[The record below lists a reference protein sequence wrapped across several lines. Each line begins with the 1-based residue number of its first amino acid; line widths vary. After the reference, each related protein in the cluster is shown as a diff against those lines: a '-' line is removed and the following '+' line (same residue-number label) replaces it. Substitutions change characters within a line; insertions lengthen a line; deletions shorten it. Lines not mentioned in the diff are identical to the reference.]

1 MVGLT
6 VKHRQLAHQVGVF
19 IKINLVNLMATFNF
33 NCAEPEQGTTSIF
46 GSWVCITDGLGGF
59 NSHLNNLQEPKTTS
73 AKKSNL
79 DDLDEMLL
87 PDLTKEIE
95 KNSF

>member
-1 MVGLT
+1 
-6 VKHRQLAHQVGVF
+6 
-19 IKINLVNLMATFNF
+19 MATFNF
-33 NCAEPEQGTTSIF
+33 KCVVPEQGTTFVF
-46 GSWVCITDGLGGF
+46 GSWVCIADGSGGF

-87 PDLTKEIE
+87 PDLTKKIK